1 MVENSSMKQEIERL
15 NAVLLENNQG
25 METEKGR
32 YEAHFNEL
40 NQTLS
45 KLQEELKSKTENI
58 EGNQTRND
66 EL

>member
-1 MVENSSMKQEIERL
+1 MKQEIERL
-15 NAVLLENNQG
+15 NAVLSEYNQA
-25 METEKGR
+25 MEREKAIF
-32 YEAHFNEL
+32 ETHVNEL
-40 NQTLS
+40 NQALS

>member
-1 MVENSSMKQEIERL
+1 MKQEIERL
-15 NAVLLENNQG
+15 NAVLLENNQA

-45 KLQEELKSKTENI
+45 KLQEELNSKSENQ
-58 EGNQTRND
+58 EGNQTRID
-66 EL
+66 QL